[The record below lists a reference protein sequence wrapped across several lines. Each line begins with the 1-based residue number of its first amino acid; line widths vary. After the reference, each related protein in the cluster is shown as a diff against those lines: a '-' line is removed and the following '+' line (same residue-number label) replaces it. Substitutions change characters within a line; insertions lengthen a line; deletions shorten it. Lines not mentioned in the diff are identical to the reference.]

1 MGYGYHRPTNLDEAF
16 LLAEEIPDSR
26 FVAGGTDL
34 LVQLR
39 KGEPEPPALIS
50 LRGLSELRGVE
61 TSKRVRIGATVPL
74 SDVEVNPAVADMF
87 PALAESITKLGSR
100 QIRNVATVGGNLCN
114 ASPAAD
120 TAPPLLIYGAA
131 VELRDA
137 RGTRE
142 VTVEDFLQGPGQTAL
157 RSGEIL
163 TAILLDPPA
172 DGTRSVFLRKGRV
185 AMDLP
190 ISSVAALAERD
201 GATWPRVRL
210 AAGAVAPVPLRLRH
224 SEAIVEGTNL
234 DAGIRARA
242 RETARSE
249 ISPITDLRST
259 EDYRRHL
266 TGVLVERALEYL
278 AGEVGDP

>member
-1 MGYGYHRPTNLDEAF
+1 MGYGYHRPSTLDEAF
-16 LLAEEIPDSR
+16 LLAGEIPDSR

-50 LRGLSELRGVE
+50 LRGLRELSGVE

-74 SDVEVNPAVADMF
+74 SDVEANPAVADMF
-87 PALAESITKLGSR
+87 PALAESIARLGSR

-120 TAPPLLIYGAA
+120 TAPPLLIYGAS

-137 RGTRE
+137 GGTRE
-142 VTVEDFLQGPGQTAL
+142 VTLEDFLQGPGRTAL
-157 RSGEIL
+157 RPGEIL

-201 GATWPRVRL
+201 EATWRRVRL
-210 AAGAVAPVPLRLRH
+210 AAGAVAPVPLRLRR

-234 DAGIRARA
+234 DAEIRERA
-242 RETARSE
+242 RETARGE

-266 TGVLVERALEYL
+266 TGVLVERALEHL
-278 AGEVGDP
+278 TGQTTRP

>member
-1 MGYGYHRPTNLDEAF
+1 MGYGYHRPSTLAEAF
-16 LLAEEIPDSR
+16 LLAAEIPDSR
-26 FVAGGTDL
+26 YVAGGTDL

-50 LRGLSELRGVE
+50 LRGLSELSGVE
-61 TSKRVRIGATVPL
+61 TSRRVRIGATVPL
-74 SDVEVNPAVADMF
+74 SDVQVNPAVANKF
-87 PALAESITKLGSR
+87 PALAESIASLGSR
-100 QIRNVATVGGNLCN
+100 QIRNVATIGGNLCN

-120 TAPPLLIYGAA
+120 TAPPLLIYGAS

-137 RGTRE
+137 QGTRE

-157 RSGEIL
+157 RPGEIL

-172 DGTRSVFLRKGRV
+172 DGAHSVFLRKGRV

-201 GATWPRVRL
+201 GATWQRVRL
-210 AAGAVAPVPLRLRH
+210 AAGAVAPVPLRLKR

-234 DAGIRARA
+234 DVEIRAHA

-266 TGVLVERALEYL
+266 TGVLVGRALEAL
-278 AGEVGDP
+278 VGEVA